1 MERRGPTPGSGSY
14 GKACRQCSKAKCRC
28 VARPDGTGCERC
40 LRLKK
45 QCQPSEPTRRKPHRN
60 PESGTQIA
68 KLEGRIDSLTA
79 MLRSVA
85 HAAGVSSN
93 LQTSS
98 NASTNEDLSNLA
110 IPDTNHD
117 SILVPPSLT
126 TAPSHSTTT
135 PSLCNGS
142 SQPLALQPPLYEL
155 NLDEASW
162 YLERFT
168 TNMLLCFPFI
178 CLPPNTTTQQLQE
191 DRPFLLEAI
200 IAVAT
205 PSTQAKLARTDRLKS
220 RLTKSAMLENQSSI
234 DMLLSIL
241 TYIAWSTDPFV
252 KRASN
257 LSRMIMLAI
266 SMVYDLQL
274 DKQPP
279 PEVPI
284 IAKMAPGLENP
295 EQNASNNSLQWISEQ
310 HRAKLACFVLSSIIS
325 STIGRIAS
333 LRWDIQMEHA
343 LNIIET
349 NKESPSDEYLTAQI
363 RLQILAQKALSLRD
377 PDEPSPSTTPPA
389 TTMYLKVLQ
398 RQLAELQSSVLPHLP
413 HYELLHLQTHYTSL
427 LLHETPRPASSSTPL
442 LPSTPDSLTSLW
454 NSVQAIKSWLS
465 TFQALPAST
474 ITGFPF
480 FMWFQLVR
488 CIVLLKH
495 LSTFE
500 DPAWDRDA
508 VRQEVDMLALLEW
521 MGEKAEM
528 ASLEAG
534 EGSDDDL
541 FRRVGRMLRLAREWV
556 VKKMRGEVGG
566 DGLVSEENSAGSN
579 EGSSGTMGI
588 DMDMDMT
595 DMAWM
600 HALESGDGGW
610 LEEVLGWSPL
620 AVYNI

>member
-1 MERRGPTPGSGSY
+1 
-14 GKACRQCSKAKCRC
+14 
-28 VARPDGTGCERC
+28 
-40 LRLKK
+40 
-45 QCQPSEPTRRKPHRN
+45 
-60 PESGTQIA
+60 
-68 KLEGRIDSLTA
+68 

-310 HRAKLACFVLSSIIS
+310 HRAKLACFVLSS
-325 STIGRIAS
+325 
-333 LRWDIQMEHA
+333 M
-343 LNIIET
+343 
-349 NKESPSDEYLTAQI
+349 
-363 RLQILAQKALSLRD
+363 
-377 PDEPSPSTTPPA
+377 
-389 TTMYLKVLQ
+389 
-398 RQLAELQSSVLPHLP
+398 
-413 HYELLHLQTHYTSL
+413 
-427 LLHETPRPASSSTPL
+427 
-442 LPSTPDSLTSLW
+442 
-454 NSVQAIKSWLS
+454 
-465 TFQALPAST
+465 
-474 ITGFPF
+474 
-480 FMWFQLVR
+480 
-488 CIVLLKH
+488 
-495 LSTFE
+495 
-500 DPAWDRDA
+500 
-508 VRQEVDMLALLEW
+508 
-521 MGEKAEM
+521 
-528 ASLEAG
+528 
-534 EGSDDDL
+534 
-541 FRRVGRMLRLAREWV
+541 
-556 VKKMRGEVGG
+556 
-566 DGLVSEENSAGSN
+566 
-579 EGSSGTMGI
+579 
-588 DMDMDMT
+588 
-595 DMAWM
+595 
-600 HALESGDGGW
+600 
-610 LEEVLGWSPL
+610 
-620 AVYNI
+620 